1 MFRKKKDYTLEGYKK
16 NYESTMNSKE
26 KKFARKIEKKIYK
39 KGEREIEINK
49 PYESIYKKSD
59 LAYYLSILFP
69 FLYIVINKRESS
81 FVVYVSVKD
90 DESEIKRQYESKVEI
105 LKKEV
110 KRLEKEN
117 RKLGKLNKEI
127 NESEIDE
134 ILDFYRGGMTIEKS
148 SIRLVDSKGNE
159 IKELVEYSGVFNK
172 RYEMKA
178 KEYLRLLEIERKI
191 PNNILDN
198 KEIKEEKED

>member
-1 MFRKKKDYTLEGYKK
+1 MKKKKDYTLEGYKK

-26 KKFARKIEKKIYK
+26 KKIARKIEKRIYK

-49 PYESIYKKSD
+49 SYESIYKKSD

-69 FLYIVINKRESS
+69 FLYIVIDKRESS

-90 DESEIKRQYESKVEI
+90 DESEIKRQYESKLEI

-127 NESEIDE
+127 NESELDE
-134 ILDFYRGGMTIEKS
+134 ILDFYRGGMTIEKN
-148 SIRLVDSKGNE
+148 SIRIVDNKGNE